1 MGQNSP
7 VILRRPGVD
16 GAHTEIMNFL
26 LSWWDDQKRVLWNPA
41 GWTPCSSWLRA
52 RTPHC
57 SELETYICI
66 KQCAFSGC
74 IKIFYVLIFSWEY
87 QEGKDC
93 RNALTVL
100 WSPFPQRDARRK
112 RPCLIHWCFQK
123 EPARCLP
130 SIGLICLIKP
140 CWVSEVSW
148 EKLRHKRMISHG
160 LKWHTSFP
168 LPCLVFQRRNLD
180 PCSFFFLIGDPS
192 MSN

>member
-1 MGQNSP
+1 MLWWMAALPSFSSCWHLEFSP
-7 VILRRPGVD
+7 VSLILD
-16 GAHTEIMNFL
+16 FW
-26 LSWWDDQKRVLWNPA
+26 S
-41 GWTPCSSWLRA
+41 LRK
-52 RTPHC
+52 
-57 SELETYICI
+57 L
-66 KQCAFSGC
+66 
-74 IKIFYVLIFSWEY
+74 KIFCVLIFSWEY

-100 WSPFPQRDARRK
+100 WSPFPQEDARRK

-130 SIGLICLIKP
+130 SIGLVCLIKP
-140 CWVSEVSW
+140 CWISEVSW

-192 MSN
+192 VRN